1 MPMNQILMIDDD
13 KGLAE
18 PLQTYFERYALSLDH
33 AELPDQ
39 GIQMLRDKGYDLLVL
54 DIMLPGKDG
63 FEVCKE
69 VRAFSDIPIVMLT
82 ARGEVTDRIV
92 GIELGADDYLPKPFD
107 PRELV
112 ARISRILKRGQ
123 SRSVSKVKFKYGQ
136 LEVDTTAKSA
146 TLDGATMGLTGHEFM
161 LLEQFC
167 KSGGAMVSRDDI
179 MNNVNGVEAELFSRS
194 VDVLVSRLRQK
205 LKPLEPIS
213 TFRGKGYQW
222 ILGADK

>member
-1 MPMNQILMIDDD
+1 MNQILMIDDD
-13 KGLAE
+13 EGLAA
-18 PLQTYFERYALSLDH
+18 PLKTYFERYNLALSHADH
-33 AELPDQ
+33 PDTGLQ
-39 GIQMLRDKGYDLLVL
+39 LLKQTPFDLLVL

-69 VRAFSDIPIVMLT
+69 VRTFSDIPIVMLT

-123 SRSVSKVKFKYGQ
+123 RKSAVHSKIKFQQ
-136 LEVDTTAKSA
+136 LEVDMQAKSA
-146 TLDGATMGLTGHEFM
+146 SLDGKLLALTGHEFI
-161 LLEQFC
+161 LLQQFC
-167 KSGGAMVSRDDI
+167 ESGGKVINRDEI
-179 MNNVNGVEAELFSRS
+179 MNSVNGVEAELFSRS

-205 LKPLEPIS
+205 LKPLEPIV
-213 TFRGKGYQW
+213 TLRGKGYQW
-222 ILGADK
+222 VLEAEL

>member
-1 MPMNQILMIDDD
+1 MNQILMIDDD
-13 KGLAE
+13 EGLAE
-18 PLQTYFERYALSLDH
+18 PLKTYFQCYALDLKHADH
-33 AELPDQ
+33 PDL
-39 GIQMLRDKGYDLLVL
+39 GLQMLREKAYDLLVL

-69 VRAFSDIPIVMLT
+69 VRLFSDIPIVMLT

-123 SRSVSKVKFKYGQ
+123 VKPANQTKFNYGP
-136 LEVDTTAKSA
+136 LEVDFKSKSA
-146 TLDGATMGLTGHEFM
+146 YLEEQSIRLTGHEFM

-167 KSGGAMVSRDDI
+167 TSRGSIVSRDDI

-205 LKPLEPIS
+205 LKPLEPII
-213 TFRGKGYQW
+213 TLRGKGYQW
-222 ILGADK
+222 VLEAERQ